1 MMFRTIKSIILAVAL
16 TLPSLAF
23 AAGSSYPLDHADYD
37 LTDKASLQ
45 NGAKV
50 FMNYCLG
57 CHQMQYQRYQR
68 TFNDLGIPEEL
79 GEQYLQFTGEKVSD
93 YINNAMPTESGA
105 KWFGAPPPD
114 LTLVA
119 RVRGADW
126 LYTYLRT
133 FYVDESRPFGVNN
146 MVFPE
151 VGMPHVLQ
159 ELQGTPSK
167 TTEKRMVD
175 GEMVDRYVGIK
186 SDGTGELSESEY
198 DAAVLDLVN
207 FLVYTG
213 EPMQLERKAI
223 GKWVMVF
230 ILVLLVFVY
239 LLKKDYWRE
248 VH

>member
-1 MMFRTIKSIILAVAL
+1 MKKLILVLAFLLPNAV
-16 TLPSLAF
+16 F
-23 AAGSSYPLDHADYD
+23 AAGGGVHLDTANYD

-45 NGAKV
+45 NGAKL
-50 FMNYCLG
+50 FQNYCLG

-68 TFNDLGIPEEL
+68 AFADLGIPVEL
-79 GEQYLQFTGEKVSD
+79 GQENLQFTGEKPGEF
-93 YINNAMPTESGA
+93 IKNGMPSESAA

-146 MVFPE
+146 LVFPE

-159 ELQGTPSK
+159 ELQGVPRK
-167 TTEKRMVD
+167 TTEQHMVD

-186 SDGTGELSESEY
+186 SDGTGELSPEEY
-198 DAAVLDLVN
+198 DSAVLDLVN
-207 FLVYTG
+207 YLVYTG
-213 EPMQLERKAI
+213 EPSRLESESI
-223 GKWVMVF
+223 GRWVLVF
-230 ILVLLVFVY
+230 LLVFFVLIY
-239 LLKKDYWRE
+239 LLKKDYWRD

>member
-1 MMFRTIKSIILAVAL
+1 MKKIVFVLSLLISFG
-16 TLPSLAF
+16 TL
-23 AAGSSYPLDHADYD
+23 AAGGGAHLDKAEYD

-45 NGAKV
+45 NGAKL

-57 CHQMQYQRYQR
+57 CHQTQYQRYQR
-68 TFNDLGIPEEL
+68 TFEDLAIPLDLGQE
-79 GEQYLQFTGEKVSD
+79 YLQFTGEKPGEH
-93 YINNAMPTESGA
+93 IKNAMPSESGA

-126 LYTYLRT
+126 IYTYLRT

-146 MVFPE
+146 LVFPE

-159 ELQGTPSK
+159 ELQGVPRIA
-167 TTEKRMVD
+167 TEEALVD
-175 GEMVDRYVGIK
+175 GEMVERHVGIK
-186 SDGTGELSESEY
+186 TDGSGELNTAEY

-207 FLVYTG
+207 YLVYTG
-213 EPMQLERKAI
+213 EPSRLESESI
-223 GKWVMVF
+223 GRWVIIF
-230 ILVLLVFVY
+230 LLVLFVLIY
-239 LLKKDYWRE
+239 LLKKEYWRD

>member
-1 MMFRTIKSIILAVAL
+1 MKLAIAAVMLVPAL
-16 TLPSLAF
+16 VF
-23 AAGSSYPLDHADYD
+23 AAGGSNVPLDKANYD
-37 LTDKASLQ
+37 LHDKASLQ
-45 NGAKV
+45 NGAKL

-68 TFNDLGIPEEL
+68 TFADLGIPDEL
-79 GEQYLQFTGEKVSD
+79 GEEHLQFTGDKVSD
-93 YINNAMPTESGA
+93 YIKSAMPADAAAT
-105 KWFGAPPPD
+105 WFGAPPPD

-146 MVFPE
+146 LVFPD

-167 TTEKRMVD
+167 TTERRMVD

-186 SDGTGELSESEY
+186 SDGTGELSPSEY
-198 DAAVLDLVN
+198 DEAMLDLVN

-213 EPMQLERKAI
+213 EPAQLQRAGI
-223 GKWVMVF
+223 GKWVLVF
-230 ILVLLVFVY
+230 ILVLFIFVY

>member
-1 MMFRTIKSIILAVAL
+1 MIKQIKTTLVAL
-16 TLPSLAF
+16 LIAVPSVVF
-23 AAGSSYPLDHADYD
+23 AAGSNYPLDHADYD

-45 NGAKV
+45 NGAKL

-68 TFNDLGIPEEL
+68 SFNDLGIPEEL
-79 GEQYLQFTGEKVSD
+79 GEEYLQFTGDKVSD
-93 YINNAMPTESGA
+93 YIKSAMPADSAA

-167 TTEKRMVD
+167 TSEQRMVD

-186 SDGTGELSESEY
+186 SDGTGELSASEY

-207 FLVYTG
+207 FMVYVG
-213 EPMQLERKAI
+213 EPMQLERKAT
-223 GKWVMVF
+223 GKWVLVF
-230 ILVLLVFVY
+230 ILVFFVFVY